1 MSHFGAL
8 SYKGIGHLNPL
19 IVLSRQLMARG
30 HRVTFFQKPELEARV
45 RQYGLEFSPIGG
57 DRSSGK
63 QGLTDTQRSTLS
75 AIAALRYN
83 LGRIVD
89 DMETSLRETP
99 GALTQA
105 GIDALIIDEI
115 SLSGPTLAQMLHL
128 PYFVVSTSVP
138 HNFGWTVPYWL
149 AGCNYRTTY
158 FSRLQNALLQLS
170 VLRMRGPARWKLD
183 DYRRQV
189 GLGPIRGIQKVFPEL
204 AHIAQLPRCLDFPRS
219 KLPNNFYYTGPFVD
233 EAARPPVEFPWN
245 RLDGRPLIYASLGT
259 RKNSQPAIFPLIA
272 EACDAL
278 NLQLVIS
285 LGGRRD
291 PETFDDLPGHP
302 VIVRDAPQLELI
314 KRAEIVIT
322 HGGLNTVLE
331 TLLEGKPMIAIP
343 MAYDQPAVAARLAW
357 LRVAEVLP
365 VKKISEKQIRLALSK
380 LLNNTSYRDAATE
393 LQTWIQSAR
402 GLERAVEVIEEALEK
417 HFERKTGSVPEPGRH
432 SNDRRVTSQ

>member
-1 MSHFGAL
+1 MSHFGVL
-8 SYKGIGHLNPL
+8 SYKGIGHLNPF
-19 IVLSRQLMARG
+19 IALSRQLMARG

-45 RQYGLEFSPIGG
+45 RQHGLQFSPIGG
-57 DRSSGK
+57 DISSGK
-63 QGLTDTQRSTLS
+63 QGQTDTQRSTLS
-75 AIAALRYN
+75 GIAALRY
-83 LGRIVD
+83 GIRRIVD
-89 DMETSLRETP
+89 DMETSLWEAP
-99 GALTQA
+99 DALTQA

-115 SLSGPTLAQMLHL
+115 TLSGPTLAQILHL

-149 AGCNYRTTY
+149 PGCNYRLSY
-158 FSRLQNALLQLS
+158 FSRLQNALLQVS
-170 VLRMRGPARWKLD
+170 ALRMRGPVRWKLD

-189 GLGPIRGIQKVFPEL
+189 GLGPIREIQKAFPEL
-204 AHIAQLPRCLDFPRS
+204 AHIAQLPQCLDFPRS
-219 KLPNNFYYTGPFVD
+219 KLPDNFYYTGPFVD
-233 EAARPPVEFPWN
+233 EGTKLSVEFPWN

-272 EACDAL
+272 EACNEL

-291 PETFDDLPGHP
+291 PETFGGLPGHP

-331 TLLEGKPMIAIP
+331 ALLEGKPMIAIP

-357 LRVAEVLP
+357 LKVAEVLP
-365 VKKISEKQIRLALSK
+365 VKNLSERQIRLALSK
-380 LLNNTSYRDAATE
+380 LVNNESYRDAARE
-393 LQTWIQSAR
+393 LQIWIRSAR
-402 GLERAVEVIEEALEK
+402 GLERAVEVIEEALE
-417 HFERKTGSVPEPGRH
+417 RYACCGRAWRH